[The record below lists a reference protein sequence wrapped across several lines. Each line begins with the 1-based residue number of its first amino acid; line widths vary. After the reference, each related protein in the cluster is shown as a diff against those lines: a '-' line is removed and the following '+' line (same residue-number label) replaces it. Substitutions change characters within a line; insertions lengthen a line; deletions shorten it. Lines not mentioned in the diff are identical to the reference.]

1 MIAFCAVCVKIESDA
16 VLIFQLKM
24 LNRIVGLH
32 EWEAWR
38 EFDRLRFSWGLREQ
52 FPHSGFRGTVPH
64 LRCSCARCNMVS
76 DEKRCIAHNVRYK
89 IRNKKKSYD
98 EDYLDSDMRS
108 EILTKYVDAIKEDRA
123 LWKTKLIGLLDE
135 LLQKGLQKEKSFL
148 LELVRLTI
156 ELISD
161 NTKRMESI
169 TMVQRRVQEGFVKSL
184 RLYPTPLLARRHQQE
199 WTKY

>member
-1 MIAFCAVCVKIESDA
+1 
-16 VLIFQLKM
+16 M
-24 LNRIVGLH
+24 LNQIMTLH

-38 EFDRLRFSWGLREQ
+38 EFDRLRYSWGLREL

-64 LRCSCARCNMVS
+64 LHCSCARCNMVS

-89 IRNKKKSYD
+89 IRHVKKSYE
-98 EDYLDSDMRS
+98 EDYLDSTMRS
-108 EILTKYVDAIKEDRA
+108 EILKKYVAAIKGERE
-123 LWKTKLIGLLDE
+123 LWRTKLIGLLDE

-148 LELVRLTI
+148 LELIRLTI

-169 TMVQRRVQEGFVKSL
+169 TMVQRRVQEGFEKSL
-184 RLYPTPLLARRHQQE
+184 RLYPTPLLARRHSQE

>member
-1 MIAFCAVCVKIESDA
+1 MLLV
-16 VLIFQLKM
+16 FQLKM
-24 LNRIVGLH
+24 LNQIMTLH

-38 EFDRLRFSWGLREQ
+38 EFDRLRFSWGLREL

-64 LRCSCARCNMVS
+64 QRCSCSRCNMVS
-76 DEKRCIAHNVRYK
+76 DERRVIEHNRRYK
-89 IRNKKKSYD
+89 IRHGKASYE
-98 EDYLDSDMRS
+98 EDYLESTMRS
-108 EILTKYVDAIKEDRA
+108 DILIKYVAAIKGDRE

-156 ELISD
+156 DLIHD

-184 RLYPTPLLARRHQQE
+184 RLYPTPLLARRHSQE